1 MYILLS
7 VDHLSIFSKSLERAW
22 VKEEILFQFALKDGC
37 YRQHIYQ
44 WSSCSNVKAYH
55 SQIREIKLDRG
66 LIPAVPLAWQVSDQ
80 MLYALVSQ
88 TVVVLPDRN
97 QATLCG
103 LARYTDNFFSSR
115 LWLITLNAL
124 RKSTNTSLVTSSL
137 SILNKISSVILI
149 RAISVEWPERK
160 ADFNSCSKLFSRKY
174 FNSEC
179 ATCFSMILDRI
190 GSTDMGR

>member
-1 MYILLS
+1 MVEFFKCKGISFTNKRNKAGPRIDPCGTPYLTGFGSDVICPS
-7 VDHLSIFSKSLERAW
+7 FTNCR
-22 VKEEILFQFALKDGC
+22 
-37 YRQHIYQ
+37 R
-44 WSSCSNVKAYH
+44 SSRYH
-55 SQIREIKLDRG
+55 
-66 LIPAVPLAWQVSDQ
+66 
-80 MLYALVSQ
+80 
-88 TVVVLPDRN
+88 RN

-103 LARYTDNFFSSR
+103 LAPYTDNFFSSR

-149 RAISVEWPERK
+149 RAVSVEWPGRK
-160 ADFNSCSKLFSRKY
+160 AYFNSYSKLFSWRY